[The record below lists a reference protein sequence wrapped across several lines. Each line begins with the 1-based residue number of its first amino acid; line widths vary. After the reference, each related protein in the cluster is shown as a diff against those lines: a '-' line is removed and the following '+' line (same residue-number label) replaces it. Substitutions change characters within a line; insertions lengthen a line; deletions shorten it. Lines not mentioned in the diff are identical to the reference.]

1 MERNIYLY
9 WVGHNYKL
17 ILILR
22 KLIYLHS
29 TNGKGY
35 KVNLITDK
43 NIHDYIQNIPSYF
56 NKLCP
61 AHQADF
67 VRVHVICDYGGIWLD
82 SDTIVL
88 DSLDS
93 LFDLIEHTNGFFIK
107 EHNNT
112 IWNGIFGSK
121 SNTTLMVE
129 WKQKM
134 MYTLDNKY
142 NNISWCEIG
151 NDILTNLNSTL
162 YENYTIFNGLDNLY
176 PIPYYN
182 CVREFIES
190 PYNNYKTILRKY
202 QPLIV
207 LVNAVY
213 KAIEHK
219 SEEEILQEKQPLNYF
234 INKSLENILH
244 KYVII
249 PDWIKTYLTN
259 EHYVFAKNLTNFG
272 WKMIELSKLNEEKI
286 IHIKKEKSIIL
297 FITYD
302 DFDISVFQHENTF
315 LIYKLDDIFPYKKIR
330 ETCINSANIL
340 IGPYQYL
347 FKTTEVM
354 NIYPQI
360 SNKKSY
366 HISYSAVNEFYSNID
381 YNNEPINKIFVSGN
395 VNKNYPL
402 RNFIKTNEK
411 MTDFIEILD
420 HPGYQNN
427 THDIINENYYNT
439 LNKYIC
445 CFTDASSFKYIL
457 LKVFEICS
465 VGSLL
470 LVEDSISVELNK
482 LGFYDNINC
491 IMCNMNNLE
500 YKIKWILDINNK
512 DFINNIRKNGMKL
525 VRTYHNTQE
534 KSIEFNNLI
543 DNNI

>member
-1 MERNIYLY
+1 
-9 WVGHNYKL
+9 
-17 ILILR
+17 
-22 KLIYLHS
+22 
-29 TNGKGY
+29 
-35 KVNLITDK
+35 
-43 NIHDYIQNIPSYF
+43 
-56 NKLCP
+56 
-61 AHQADF
+61 
-67 VRVHVICDYGGIWLD
+67 
-82 SDTIVL
+82 
-88 DSLDS
+88 
-93 LFDLIEHTNGFFIK
+93 
-107 EHNNT
+107 
-112 IWNGIFGSK
+112 
-121 SNTTLMVE
+121 MV
-129 WKQKM
+129 
-134 MYTLDNKY
+134 
-142 NNISWCEIG
+142 
-151 NDILTNLNSTL
+151 
-162 YENYTIFNGLDNLY
+162 
-176 PIPYYN
+176 
-182 CVREFIES
+182 
-190 PYNNYKTILRKY
+190 
-202 QPLIV
+202 V

-219 SEEEILQEKQPLNYF
+219 SEEEILQEKLPLNYF

-249 PDWIKTYLTN
+249 TDWIKTYLTN
-259 EHYVFAKNLTNFG
+259 EHYVFAKNLTNLG

-427 THDIINENYYNT
+427 THDIINEYYYNT

-445 CFTDASSFKYIL
+445 CFTDALSFKYIL